1 MKNGAIA
8 ASLVVAILA
17 GTAMG
22 YVVGTSSQRTTTSVS
37 TITLPAP
44 FANMTVPQCS
54 ISVSLPCGVTG
65 GTQGTFVITN
75 ASLTVP
81 IVYTNNSISGFLSLT
96 LVHTEDFEG
105 GPLTVYLCQL
115 GGGACEEVLRTTA
128 AGQTGS
134 YVTPIYA
141 SSALTY
147 GVKYE
152 VEVDSLYH
160 STTYPGQGEVDEI
173 EILNI
178 ALTAN

>member
-1 MKNGAIA
+1 M
-8 ASLVVAILA
+8 
-17 GTAMG
+17 
-22 YVVGTSSQRTTTSVS
+22 
-37 TITLPAP
+37 
-44 FANMTVPQCS
+44 
-54 ISVSLPCGVTG
+54 
-65 GTQGTFVITN
+65 
-75 ASLTVP
+75 
-81 IVYTNNSISGFLSLT
+81 
-96 LVHTEDFEG
+96 HTEDFEG

-115 GGGACEEVLRTTA
+115 GGAACEEVLRTTA